1 LDNDRLGLRESNID
15 LFVVQDSRVEYP
27 EEGFMF
33 PFRLMVLAPL
43 VALVGSGCGGS
54 NVAEMTAEIEK
65 LKSQV
70 AELESRSATL
80 EAQLTAAQADLA
92 RVDEIRQGYETARTE
107 FQKNLAQLAPVLG
120 LTGPLLPPFEQL
132 KDSSW
137 VGRLAPTPEV
147 TSGLKDLEQQFRGLL
162 DAMGDQ
168 PGGNLRPKD

>member
-1 LDNDRLGLRESNID
+1 M
-15 LFVVQDSRVEYP
+15 SR
-27 EEGFMF
+27 
-33 PFRLMVLAPL
+33 FRLMVLASL
-43 VALVGSGCGGS
+43 VAFVGSGCSGS

-70 AELESRSATL
+70 AELESHNTAL
-80 EAQLTAAQADLA
+80 KAQLTAAQADLA

-107 FQKNLAQLAPVLG
+107 FQKNLAQVAPVLG

-137 VGRLAPTPEV
+137 VGRLSPTPEV
-147 TSGLKDLEQQFRGLL
+147 TAGLKDLEQQFRGLL

-168 PGGNLRPKD
+168 PAGNPPPKD

>member
-1 LDNDRLGLRESNID
+1 
-15 LFVVQDSRVEYP
+15 
-27 EEGFMF
+27 M
-33 PFRLMVLAPL
+33 FRLRLMAMAPL

-54 NVAEMTAEIEK
+54 NVAEMTAEIQK

-70 AELESRSATL
+70 AELEARNAGM
-80 EAQLTAAQADLA
+80 EAQLTAAKTDLA
-92 RVDEIRQGYETARTE
+92 RMDEIRQGYETARTE

-137 VGRLAPTPEV
+137 VGRLAPIPEV

-162 DAMGDQ
+162 DAIGDQ
-168 PGGNLRPKD
+168 PGGIPRPQD